1 MDLKPATELKEV
13 VKKLYGWSSFHAQWK
28 IDFNSYA
35 LKTTDGIVLIDPLK
49 PEATVLK
56 ELENL
61 GEFSGIFLTNA
72 HHDRDADWFR
82 KHYEIQIYA
91 HEKAKAECDT
101 SIDVLIMDG
110 ERLPGGVKAIHLS
123 GGSASETAY
132 YANVGGGIVMVGD
145 ILLNSRGKGLTLLPE
160 PYIED
165 RKAALKSLPKLLENS
180 FAAITFAHGE
190 PIVKNAEKQVE
201 NFLKKPKKE
210 LA

>member
-1 MDLKPATELKEV
+1 MDLKPATKLKEV

-28 IDFNSYA
+28 VDFNSYA
-35 LKTTDGIVLIDPLK
+35 LKTAEGTVLIDPLK
-49 PEATVLK
+49 PEASVLK

-110 ERLPGGVKAIHLS
+110 ETLPGGVKAIHLP
-123 GGSASETAY
+123 GCSASETAF
-132 YANVGGGIVMVGD
+132 YAKISGGIMMVGD
-145 ILLNSRGKGLTLLPE
+145 ILLNSRDNGLMLLPE

-165 RKAALKSLPKLLENS
+165 RKQALKSLPKLLEHN
-180 FAAITFAHGE
+180 FAAITFAHGD
-190 PIVKNAEKQVE
+190 PIVEKAEKQVE

>member
-1 MDLKPATELKEV
+1 MDLKPATKLKEV

-28 IDFNSYA
+28 VDFNSYA
-35 LKTTDGIVLIDPLK
+35 LKTAEGIVLVDPLK
-49 PEATVLK
+49 PGEAVLK
-56 ELENL
+56 ELEAL

-72 HHDRDADWFR
+72 NHDRDADWFR
-82 KHYEIQIYA
+82 KRYEIQVYA
-91 HEKAKAECDT
+91 HEKARADCDT

-110 ERLPGGVKAIHLS
+110 ERLPGGVKAIYLP
-123 GGSASETAY
+123 GSSESETAF
-132 YANVGGGIVMVGD
+132 YAKISGGIMMVGD
-145 ILLNSRGKGLTLLPE
+145 VLLNSRDKGLMLLPE

-165 RKAALKSLPKLLENS
+165 RKQALKSLAKLLEHN

-190 PIVKNAEKQVE
+190 PIVGKAEKRVE

>member
-13 VKKLYGWSSFHAQWK
+13 VKKLYCWSSFHMQWK

-35 LKTTDGIVLIDPLK
+35 LKTADGVVLIDPLQ
-49 PEATVLK
+49 PEPTVLK
-56 ELENL
+56 ELEGL
-61 GEFSGIFLTNA
+61 GEFTGIFLTNA
-72 HHDRDADWFR
+72 HHDRDAEWFR
-82 KHYEIQIYA
+82 RHYEIQIYA

-101 SIDVLIMDG
+101 NIDVLILDG

-123 GGSASETAY
+123 GSSTSETAY
-132 YANVGGGIVMVGD
+132 YAKISGGIMMIGD

-165 RKAALKSLPKLLENS
+165 RKEALKSLPKLLKYN
-180 FAAITFAHGE
+180 FTAITFAHGD
-190 PIVKNAEKQVE
+190 PIVKNAEKQIE

-210 LA
+210 IA